1 LKARPG
7 IASFRIPAVWREA
20 QASFAK
26 ACERGRFR
34 LVHYSIQD
42 DHTHL
47 IVEAADPDALGRGMK
62 SLAARFARAVNRA
75 LGRSGPVLKDR
86 YHLHVLRTPLEVRRA
101 LAYVL
106 LNARKHWAARMRRRG
121 RKVGAT
127 PLDPVSSA
135 RWFDG
140 WRRGGFPVVDA
151 RDRDVRAVATART
164 WLATTGWRIHG
175 LLDPLEV
182 PGGWRAEPNRS
193 APCGRPSG
201 RSWRD
206 PPRSGRHYQLFGYP
220 WNEAGMRF
228 TSATSSFT
236 SPAFVEP
243 GKPSAMLSARP
254 PKRASIA
261 FVISP

>member
-1 LKARPG
+1 
-7 IASFRIPAVWREA
+7 
-20 QASFAK
+20 
-26 ACERGRFR
+26 
-34 LVHYSIQD
+34 
-42 DHTHL
+42 
-47 IVEAADPDALGRGMK
+47 
-62 SLAARFARAVNRA
+62 
-75 LGRSGPVLKDR
+75 
-86 YHLHVLRTPLEVRRA
+86 
-101 LAYVL
+101 
-106 LNARKHWAARMRRRG
+106 
-121 RKVGAT
+121 
-127 PLDPVSSA
+127 
-135 RWFDG
+135 
-140 WRRGGFPVVDA
+140 VVDA